1 MAGFIGNVPA
11 EKYTAL
17 QRQTF
22 SSPTG
27 TSHTLS
33 YSVTNSDDLLLYINN
48 VKQDPADYTASGT
61 SLTTPTL
68 VSGDE
73 MYALFYG
80 RATETVNPP
89 DNSVGNS
96 AMADDAI
103 GLAELSATGTPSAST
118 FLAGNNTWAI
128 PSGGKILQVV
138 SDTGNSSTVSMTSTT
153 WTDIDT
159 IGTITPASSSS
170 KVLVML
176 NYMMYSHTGGGDTGG
191 SGKIVRNS
199 TTDIGYTQTL
209 YIAATAS
216 TPAYQGN
223 FFNMILD
230 SPSSSSAVQYN
241 LYQRAQYGGT
251 IQTNYGWE
259 CVLMEVEG

>member
-1 MAGFIGNVPA
+1 M
-11 EKYTAL
+11 
-17 QRQTF
+17 
-22 SSPTG
+22 
-27 TSHTLS
+27 
-33 YSVTNSDDLLLYINN
+33 
-48 VKQDPADYTASGT
+48 
-61 SLTTPTL
+61 SLTKVSDNMRDTTTL
-68 VSGDE
+68 DATKLSGN
-73 MYALFYG
+73 L
-80 RATETVNPP
+80 P
-89 DNSVGNS
+89 
-96 AMADDAI
+96 AI
-103 GLAELSATGTPSAST
+103 SGASLTGV
-118 FLAGNNTWAI
+118 
-128 PSGGKILQVV
+128 GKILQVV
-138 SDTGNSSTVSMTSTT
+138 SDTGNSSTATTSSTS
-153 WTDIDT
+153 WQDIDT
-159 IGTITPASSSS
+159 IGTITPSATSS